1 MGLYIAGAILILLI
15 VGVILIYNGLV
26 QKSQMADNGW
36 SDIDVQL
43 KRRANLIPQLVNT
56 VQGYA
61 THERELFADI
71 AEKRAK
77 ALAAGD
83 DLASRGEAESAL
95 ARPVARLMAVA
106 EDYPDMKASQNFLE
120 LQQELADTEDKIE
133 MARRFYNGAVRELN
147 TRCRA
152 SRPICWQGCSGSAR
166 GASSRSPC
174 RNGRCRSRS
183 RRRQLMLR
191 YLLGALAA
199 CLVVLTAGAEE
210 KINRF
215 DVGIEVQQ
223 DGDIIV
229 TETINVTVEGQDIR
243 RGIFRDLPRYYEDD
257 LKPGDKLP
265 YQYDVLSIRRDG
277 QREPYTVEHDGNAT
291 GS

>member
-1 MGLYIAGAILILLI
+1 MGRKRLTLNSAANAGYAWKFLTWRTRQVGLYIAGAILILLI

-147 TRCRA
+147 TRVQSFPANLLAGMFGFRTRGFFEISMPERA
-152 SRPICWQGCSGSAR
+152 LPKVDLG
-166 GASSRSPC
+166 GAS
-174 RNGRCRSRS
+174 
-183 RRRQLMLR
+183 
-191 YLLGALAA
+191 
-199 CLVVLTAGAEE
+199 
-210 KINRF
+210 
-215 DVGIEVQQ
+215 
-223 DGDIIV
+223 
-229 TETINVTVEGQDIR
+229 
-243 RGIFRDLPRYYEDD
+243 
-257 LKPGDKLP
+257 
-265 YQYDVLSIRRDG
+265 
-277 QREPYTVEHDGNAT
+277 
-291 GS
+291 